1 MQSCSGI
8 ICRKGVTKVKK
19 KNRSHKN
26 WICKSVMFLF
36 VFSFMGCEALEQ
48 AQQRR
53 NERLK
58 QKFAQQNPP
67 SNSQNAKASLT
78 NQPAPSFTLQ
88 DLNGNQVSLADF
100 KGKPVVLNFWTT
112 W

>member
-1 MQSCSGI
+1 LPGNNLTGKEKETM
-8 ICRKGVTKVKK
+8 KK
-19 KNRSHKN
+19 RIRSHKN
-26 WICKSVMFLF
+26 WILESVLFLL
-36 VFSFMGCEALEQ
+36 VFSLIGCEALEQ

-53 NERLK
+53 NERIK
-58 QKFAQQNPP
+58 QKFAQET
-67 SNSQNAKASLT
+67 STSSSRSGKASLT

-88 DLNGNQVSLADF
+88 DLSGSQVSLADF

>member
-1 MQSCSGI
+1 M
-8 ICRKGVTKVKK
+8 KK
-19 KNRSHKN
+19 RNWTHKN
-26 WICKSVMFLF
+26 WMLESVLFLI
-36 VFSFMGCEALEQ
+36 VFSLIGCEALEQ

-53 NERLK
+53 NERIKGKL
-58 QKFAQQNPP
+58 AQQNPP
-67 SNSQNAKASLT
+67 SSSQTVKASLA

-100 KGKPVVLNFWTT
+100 KGKPVVLNFWAT

>member
-1 MQSCSGI
+1 M
-8 ICRKGVTKVKK
+8 KK
-19 KNRSHKN
+19 RNWSHKN
-26 WICKSVMFLF
+26 WIYESVMFLF
-36 VFSFMGCEALEQ
+36 VLSLIGCQALEQ

-53 NERLK
+53 NERIK
-58 QKFAQQNPP
+58 QKFAQQSPP
-67 SNSQNAKASLT
+67 SSSQSAEAALT

-100 KGKPVVLNFWTT
+100 KGKPIVLNFWTT

>member
-1 MQSCSGI
+1 M
-8 ICRKGVTKVKK
+8 KK
-19 KNRSHKN
+19 RNWSLKN
-26 WICKSVMFLF
+26 WIYESVMFLI
-36 VFSFMGCEALEQ
+36 VLSLIGCEALEQ

-53 NERLK
+53 NERIK
-58 QKFAQQNPP
+58 QNLAQQNPP
-67 SNSQNAKASLT
+67 SSSQSAIASLT

-88 DLNGNQVSLADF
+88 DLNGTQVSLADF